1 MKSKKKQGKGAAG
14 IPACST
20 IASVLS
26 QTVVK
31 GAKKARRKVAEDL
44 SANQLDEFK
53 GVFAELEKDG
63 DGSVTTKKLGAFLR
77 SIGQTPT
84 HAELQ
89 DMILEIDQDGIGLL
103 CRSGFFFNTN

>member
-1 MKSKKKQGKGAAG
+1 M
-14 IPACST
+14 
-20 IASVLS
+20 
-26 QTVVK
+26 
-31 GAKKARRKVAEDL
+31 AEDL

-63 DGSVTTKKLGAFLR
+63 DGSVTTKELGAFLR

-89 DMILEIDQDGIGLL
+89 DMILEIDQDGRATTEGVYRFYFCAIFPSSLASCIL
-103 CRSGFFFNTN
+103 I